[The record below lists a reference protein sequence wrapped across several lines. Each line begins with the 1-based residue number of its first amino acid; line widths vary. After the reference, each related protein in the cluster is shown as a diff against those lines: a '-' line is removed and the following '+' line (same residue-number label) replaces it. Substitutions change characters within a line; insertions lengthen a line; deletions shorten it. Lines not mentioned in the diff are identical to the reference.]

1 MKTKTKKTGDSR
13 YIYRSKLDKACFQR
27 DMPYRGFEDLTRR
40 TAADKISLE
49 KAFNIAKKPIKDSY
63 ERGLASI
70 FHKFYDKNTSCWT
83 VKNENISNKELA
95 EELHKPIIRKF
106 NKSKVHSPFTD
117 NIWGADLAYKQ
128 LISTFEKGFRF

>member
-1 MKTKTKKTGDSR
+1 
-13 YIYRSKLDKACFQR
+13 
-27 DMPYRGFEDLTRR
+27 MPYRGFKDLTGR
-40 TAADKISLE
+40 TATDKISLE

-63 ERGLASI
+63 ERELASI
-70 FHKFYDKNTSCWT
+70 FHTFYDKNTSCWT

-128 LISTFEKGFRF
+128 LIRTFEKGFRF